1 MPTQTEILKLQTN
14 IINMQSFN
22 DHVYNYGNAKIAN
35 AFALLSQTDNT
46 DLGNKI
52 SVDLLSGACYAI
64 TGLIEPIGTVAG
76 SFLSSYVSGY
86 YAAPPPSL
94 NMAFSNLIN
103 RFQATSIQLDY
114 DLAQI
119 YSNPLTYW
127 NNTYSGTINTPF
139 GSYPVSSTVSQLST
153 IDFPAETDPQFD
165 VLVKAAVYALD
176 QQIWDDLL
184 QRFII
189 TKQTPEVDVTN
200 QYDPDG
206 IDVWLEEFYNLH
218 KAYWCTYTYYEDIS
232 KKGKDNSYW
241 RVFEYNIGS
250 GVNNHSDGSLND
262 NACNYLFI
270 DSIDNV
276 IINPDGLF
284 HRTFVFNNLGIRTT
298 TK

>member
-1 MPTQTEILKLQTN
+1 MPTQAEIEILQKN
-14 IINMQSFN
+14 IVNMQSFN
-22 DHVYNYGNAKIAN
+22 DHVYNYGNAKIVN

-52 SVDLLSGACYAI
+52 SIDLLSGACFAI
-64 TGLIEPIGTVAG
+64 SDIIEPIGPVIG

-94 NMAFSNLIN
+94 NVAFSNLIN
-103 RFQATSIQLDY
+103 RFQATTIQLDY

-119 YSNPLTYW
+119 YSNPVTYW

-153 IDFPAETDPQFD
+153 VNFPAETDPQFD
-165 VLVKAAVYALD
+165 LFVKAAVYALD
-176 QQIWDDLL
+176 QQIWSVLL

-189 TKQTPEVDVTN
+189 TKSTPEVDVTN
-200 QYDPDG
+200 HYAPNG
-206 IDVWLEEFYNLH
+206 IDVWMEEFYNLH
-218 KAYWCTYTYYEDIS
+218 KAYWCTYKYVEDIT
-232 KKGKDNSYW
+232 KKGKDDSYW
-241 RVFEYNIGS
+241 CVFEYNIGS
-250 GVNNHSDGSLND
+250 GFSFMSDGSLND

-276 IINPDGLF
+276 VINPDGLF

>member
-1 MPTQTEILKLQTN
+1 MPTQAEIQILQKN
-14 IINMQSFN
+14 VVNMQSFN
-22 DHVYNYGNAKIAN
+22 DHVYNYGNIKIAN
-35 AFALLSQTDNT
+35 AFSLLSQTDNT

-52 SVDLLSGACYAI
+52 SVDLISGACYAI
-64 TGLIEPIGTVAG
+64 TSLIDPIGPIAG

-86 YAAPPPSL
+86 YISPPPSL
-94 NMAFSNLIN
+94 NVAFSNLIT

-119 YSNPLTYW
+119 YSNPVTYW

-139 GSYPVSSTVSQLST
+139 GSYQVSSTVSQLST

-176 QQIWDDLL
+176 QQIWAILL

-218 KAYWCTYTYYEDIS
+218 KAYWCTYTYVEDIT
-232 KKGKDNSYW
+232 KKGKDDSYW
-241 RVFEYNIGS
+241 RVFEYNIGR
-250 GVNNHSDGSLND
+250 GVTNFSDGSLND
-262 NACNYLFI
+262 DACNYLFI

-284 HRTFVFNNLGIRTT
+284 NRTFVFNNLGIRTT
-298 TK
+298 VK